1 MNLYILTEERPK
13 ISTLHFILKR
23 FLQDKG
29 FCAFVDN
36 IRILP
41 IVENDVFLFSYE
53 IIGVKCN
60 QLDRIYLKIVSGG
73 SSFVDYLVFYQLDF
87 PTQKDI
93 PIYAI
98 EETKTDDRESR
109 NTAVLQRISKFV
121 YLDFFYPN
129 VTKIMFYNFKIKPQN
144 NPTDTA
150 IFGTKILRTL
160 GVEIE
165 GKKFANDEMLQP
177 FRDIDELIQFKNAMR
192 KPPKNN
198 VPINIFKHSNFLQ
211 ISGRLVKNNSL
222 AHDPN
227 IGAIS
232 GIAKALRKLGY
243 KNDIEVISHGL
254 SAQNQVGKDNKFIQ
268 IANILNISLQDLDIP
283 KISISKEY

>member
-1 MNLYILTEERPK
+1 M
-13 ISTLHFILKR
+13 
-23 FLQDKG
+23 
-29 FCAFVDN
+29 
-36 IRILP
+36 
-41 IVENDVFLFSYE
+41 ENDVFLFSYE

-73 SSFVDYLVFYQLDF
+73 GSFVDYLVFYQLDF

-129 VTKIMFYNFKIKPQN
+129 VTKIMFYNFKIKPQS
-144 NPTDTA
+144 NPTNTA

-165 GKKFANDEMLQP
+165 GKKFGNDEILQP

-198 VPINIFKHSNFLQ
+198 VPINILSILTSCKFQVDWLRIIHFLTTQ
-211 ISGRLVKNNSL
+211 IL
-222 AHDPN
+222 
-227 IGAIS
+227 
-232 GIAKALRKLGY
+232 
-243 KNDIEVISHGL
+243 E
-254 SAQNQVGKDNKFIQ
+254 Q
-268 IANILNISLQDLDIP
+268 
-283 KISISKEY
+283 